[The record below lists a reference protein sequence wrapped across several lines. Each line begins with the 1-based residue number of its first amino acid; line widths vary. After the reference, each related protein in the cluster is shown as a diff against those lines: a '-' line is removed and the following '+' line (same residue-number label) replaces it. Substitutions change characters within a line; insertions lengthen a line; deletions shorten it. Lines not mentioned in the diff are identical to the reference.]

1 MIAQSALRPARK
13 TSPTVGGVA
22 AFVKSVMTAPD
33 LDAQACV
40 ARIVA
45 IRDREAF
52 KILFLAFAPKVKTYL
67 IRHGASVAQAE
78 ELAQEALLTVWRKA
92 EYYDPARA
100 SVAAWLFT
108 IARNLRIDAIRKEQS
123 AMAYALASPPAEASE
138 QSPEDD
144 RETAER
150 EARLR
155 EAVSVLPAEQMEVV
169 RLSFFHDKPHAEIA
183 RDLCLP
189 LGTVKSRLRLAVV
202 KLRSVLG
209 DLA

>member
-1 MIAQSALRPARK
+1 MSFSK
-13 TSPTVGGVA
+13 VA
-22 AFVKSVMTAPD
+22 MTTPEM
-33 LDAQACV
+33 DAQACL
-40 ARIVA
+40 ARIVDC
-45 IRDREAF
+45 RDREAF
-52 KILFLAFAPKVKTYL
+52 KTLFLTFAPKVKTYL

-123 AMAYALASPPAEASE
+123 AMAYILAAPPVETAEAS
-138 QSPEDD
+138 PEDHS
-144 RETAER
+144 EIQER
-150 EARLR
+150 EQRLR
-155 EAVSVLPAEQMEVV
+155 EAVRVLPAEQMEVV
-169 RLSFFHDKPHAEIA
+169 RLSFFFDKPHAEIA
-183 RDLCLP
+183 RELSLP

-202 KLRSVLG
+202 RLRAVLG